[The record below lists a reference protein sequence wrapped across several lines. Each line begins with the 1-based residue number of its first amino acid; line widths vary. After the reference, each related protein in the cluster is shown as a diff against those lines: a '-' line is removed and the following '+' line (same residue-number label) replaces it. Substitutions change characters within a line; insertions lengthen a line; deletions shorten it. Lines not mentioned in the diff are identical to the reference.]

1 MARPATTSTV
11 PAPHPNPRRWRI
23 LGLLG
28 VAQLML
34 ILDVT
39 VVTIALPNIAA
50 DLGLGR
56 QSLTWVVSG
65 YTLAFGGLLLLG
77 GRAADLFGAR
87 RLVVLGLVV
96 FTGASLLAGLAPT
109 GWALL
114 AGRVLQGASAAFL
127 SPSALSL
134 VVRTFDGAERDRALG
149 IWSALGGGG
158 AALGV
163 LLGGLLTA
171 GPGWSWVF
179 FVNVPVG
186 LLLALS
192 LHRVLPPDAVGRS
205 PGRLDLLGAA
215 LVTAATGTLIYALIQ
230 AGDRGWTSTATG
242 VLAAVAAGL
251 YLAFVVRVRRAA
263 QPLMDLGLLLRRPVA
278 VGTLLVLVATALM
291 ITVFFLGSFYFQR
304 HLGYDALRTGLLFL
318 PVALATMAGAT
329 MAGRVLARLGPRL
342 LGAAGLVA
350 GGIGMWIAAAADG
363 SAAMVAGVGVAA
375 AGTGAVFVVAS
386 ATALGQVDPSEAGL
400 ASGIVSTFH
409 EFGAS
414 LGAAVVSSIAAAS
427 LAGTSAAGVSR
438 GFMTAALVAAVT
450 ALVTLVLAPGR
461 PAPRERRGP
470 DMAVRPAT
478 ADDVPAIARIWRE
491 GWADGHQGHVPD
503 ALAAERTPA
512 SFDGRTLERVG
523 HTWVADNGGVVAGF
537 VVVVDDEVEQLYVDR
552 SWRGRG
558 VAERLL
564 RHAEAAIGQGGR
576 RTAWLA
582 VVAGNTRAR
591 RFYARLGWQDRGPF
605 TYQAQTAT
613 GTFPVPAHRYERE
626 VSDG

>member
-1 MARPATTSTV
+1 MAQAATTSI
-11 PAPHPNPRRWRI
+11 APHPNPHRWRI

-28 VAQLML
+28 IAQLML

-39 VVTIALPNIAA
+39 VVTIALPDISA

-56 QSLTWVVSG
+56 QQLTWVVSG

-87 RLVVLGLVV
+87 RLVVVSLLL
-96 FTGASLLAGLAPT
+96 FAGASLLAGLAPT

-114 AGRVLQGASAAFL
+114 AGRILQGLAAALL

-134 VVRTFDGAERDRALG
+134 VVKLFEGAERDRALG
-149 IWSALGGGG
+149 IWSALGGG

-186 LLLALS
+186 LLLAVS
-192 LHRVLPPDAVGRS
+192 LHRALPPDASGRS
-205 PGRLDLLGAA
+205 PGRLDLPGAA

-230 AGDRGWTSTATG
+230 AGDRGWTSAATG
-242 VLAAVAAGL
+242 LLAVVAAAL
-251 YLAFVVRVRRAA
+251 YLAFVARVRRATH
-263 QPLMDLGLLLRRPVA
+263 PLMDLGLLLRRPVA

-329 MAGRVLARLGPRL
+329 VAGRILARPGPRL
-342 LGAAGLVA
+342 LGAAGLGV
-350 GGIGMWIAAAADG
+350 GGIGMGVAAAAAG
-363 SAAMVAGVGVAA
+363 PAALVAGVGVAA
-375 AGTGAVFVVAS
+375 AGTGVVFVVAS
-386 ATALGQVDPSEAGL
+386 ATALGQVGPHEAGL

-427 LAGTSAAGVSR
+427 LAGTSPAGVSR
-438 GFMTAALVAAVT
+438 GFATAAVVAAVT
-450 ALVTLVLAPGR
+450 ALVTLAIAPGR
-461 PAPRERRGP
+461 QTER
-470 DMAVRPAT
+470 
-478 ADDVPAIARIWRE
+478 
-491 GWADGHQGHVPD
+491 
-503 ALAAERTPA
+503 
-512 SFDGRTLERVG
+512 
-523 HTWVADNGGVVAGF
+523 
-537 VVVVDDEVEQLYVDR
+537 
-552 SWRGRG
+552 
-558 VAERLL
+558 
-564 RHAEAAIGQGGR
+564 
-576 RTAWLA
+576 
-582 VVAGNTRAR
+582 
-591 RFYARLGWQDRGPF
+591 
-605 TYQAQTAT
+605 
-613 GTFPVPAHRYERE
+613 
-626 VSDG
+626 